1 MGGVRRGRRK
11 SVLRRAMV
19 AAVAATLLLA
29 AAAAG
34 SAAAAP
40 LSIRVDGNHFVNGE
54 GQAIRL
60 LGVDRTS
67 SEYGCVD
74 GFGYDDGHFDAADA
88 AAIASWDANAVRV
101 PLNED
106 CWLGING
113 QPNSNQGAEPPLTA
127 AGYRQEIENYVADLN
142 AHGIYAILDLHWT
155 APGNQVALEQ
165 QPMPDKDHSVAFWES
180 VATAF
185 KANPAVVFDLFN
197 EPYDPT
203 DPRSGEDQNAND
215 KVTWECWE
223 TGRKPTLIGGGQ
235 TEPCLTQAYDE
246 SGNKTS
252 RYEIAGMQSLVD
264 AVRKT
269 GATQP
274 VMAGGLDYANDLSQ
288 WAGHAPDDPLNQEAA
303 SFHNYM
309 GKACDNIACW
319 ESQIA
324 PVAAAVPVVTGEFAE
339 ENYAEPGCVASRSG
353 FDDEYM
359 NWADA
364 HGVSYLAWAWFVPD
378 PVTVGEDTC
387 SRYYLISDYS
397 GTPASVNGIAV
408 HTHLLALAAGGAGAT
423 GPGSGSGS
431 GGGNGGSNGGSTGTG
446 GGPKPGGAKIK
457 LLRFRP
463 KVLPGGKVSFQLEAA
478 ESCQATISGQTV
490 KGYKLGGK
498 KPRKVALG
506 KGKIGLTADKPA
518 TVTIKLPAK
527 GLHLLQSDGSLK
539 ARYTVTLSGGGN
551 ATTVAPHTLT
561 LTEPHPK

>member
-1 MGGVRRGRRK
+1 MGGVRRGRRER
-11 SVLRRAMV
+11 VLRRAI
-19 AAVAATLLLA
+19 VAATVAVALLA
-29 AAAAG
+29 ATAAG

-40 LSIRVDGNHFVNGE
+40 LSIRVEGNHFVNGE

-67 SEYGCVD
+67 SEYACAD
-74 GFGYDDGHFDAADA
+74 DYAFDDGHYDDADA
-88 AAIASWDANAVRV
+88 AAIASWNANAVRV

-106 CWLGING
+106 CWLDTNLPAGDPYG
-113 QPNSNQGAEPPLTA
+113 GGA
-127 AGYRQEIENYVADLN
+127 YQHEIEGYVADLN

-155 APGNQVALEQ
+155 APGAQTALEQ
-165 QPMPDKDHSVAFWES
+165 QPMPDRSHSVAFWES

-203 DPRSGEDQNAND
+203 DPRSGEDQNAGD

-223 TGRKPTLIGGGQ
+223 TGRKPAMIGGGQ
-235 TEPCLTQAYDE
+235 TEPCLTQAYDD

-252 RYEIAGMQSLVD
+252 RYEIAGMQSLLD
-264 AVRKT
+264 AVRKV

-274 VMAGGLDYANDLSQ
+274 VMVGGLNYANDLTQ
-288 WAGHAPDDPLNQEAA
+288 WADHAPDDPLNQEAA
-303 SFHNYM
+303 SFHNYQGE
-309 GKACDNIACW
+309 GKCDNVGCW
-319 ESQIA
+319 ETQIA
-324 PVAAAVPVVTGEFAE
+324 PVAANVPVVTGEFAE
-339 ENYAEPGCVASRSG
+339 DNYGEPGCAASRSG

-359 NWADA
+359 SWADA

-378 PVTVGEDTC
+378 PVMVGEDTC
-387 SRYYLISDYS
+387 SRYYLIGDYS

-408 HTHLLALAAGGAGAT
+408 HSHLLALPPGGGSGAGTT
-423 GPGSGSGS
+423 GPGTVSSS
-431 GGGNGGSNGGSTGTG
+431 GGGNGNGASTGSG
-446 GGPKPGGAKIK
+446 GNSKPPLGPKIK

-463 KVLPGGKVSFQLEAA
+463 KTLPGGKVSFQLEAA

-506 KGKIGLTADKPA
+506 MGKIGLTADKPA

-527 GLHLLQSDGSLK
+527 GLHLLQSQGSLK